1 MIRKIKRDE
10 VVSDYDAV
18 KISLAS
24 PEKIKEW
31 SFGEVTKPETLNYRT
46 HKPERDGLFCERIF
60 GPVKDYECSC
70 GKYKKRRFAGT
81 VCDRCGVE
89 VISSRVRRSR
99 MGHIE
104 LAVPVS
110 HIWYVKSMPSKVATM
125 LDLSLKDLERVLYY
139 ESFIILDPGNS
150 DYDRL
155 DLIDT
160 ETYYEIIDKVDDDFQ
175 AKIGA
180 EAIRELLSAIDLNN
194 EDMQLKAQLSIET
207 STLKKTAIVKRLKVV
222 SSFLKSSNRPEW
234 MIMTVLPVLPPTL
247 RPLVPLDG
255 GRFATSDF
263 NDLYRR
269 VIARNNRLK
278 QLISI
283 RAPQVILR
291 NEKRMLQESVD
302 ALFDNSRKS
311 MPVRGSGNRPL
322 KSLTDQLKGK
332 QGRFRQNLLGKRVDY
347 SARSVITV
355 GPELRIDQ
363 CGLPKEM
370 ALELFK
376 PFLIERLEHYGE
388 VEKTKTAKKL
398 IEKRQP
404 KIWKILQEVI
414 QGHPVLLN
422 RAPTLHKLGIQ
433 AFYPVLTEDRAIKLH
448 PMVCTPFNADFDG
461 DQMAVHLP
469 LTDQAVQ
476 EAELLMLSSRNLLLP
491 ASGKLA
497 MLASQDIVLGIY
509 YLTMEKS
516 PMPEDTKKLKFYG
529 SAQEV
534 VAVYENQKFSGK
546 PLQERAVGLH
556 TWIKYKVGKQ
566 FLVTTVGR
574 VIFNNIVPEGIE
586 YQNHVFDKGR
596 INSFSTKIFETV
608 GQATTAG
615 YLDRLKS
622 LGFKYATASGIT
634 FSFRDVIVPQ
644 GKKEKIDEAEK
655 KIDEIMLSYMEG
667 RITNRERENRSVD
680 TWKMVTEE
688 ITEELMEE
696 VAKDQDG
703 LNSIHIMHISGARGG
718 KDQIKQLGAMRGLM
732 DKPVKADNDD
742 LGVIETPIKANF
754 KEGLDLFQYF
764 LSTHGSRKGLADT
777 ALKTADA
784 GYLTRRLVDVARN
797 AVIKIE
803 DCGTIKG
810 LEVSALKEGLEV
822 VESLS
827 ERIRGRVASEDII
840 HPDTQEVL
848 VEANCE
854 ITNEL
859 AEEVEHSGVTK
870 VKIRSV
876 LTCEAKEGICA
887 KCYGR
892 NLGTSRMVTIGEPV
906 GVIAAQSI
914 GEPGTQLTLRTFHS
928 GGSASTNVEISERI
942 SSVDGIIKYVRMNI
956 IEDPEGK
963 IIAKGH
969 LGKIAIVDS
978 SGKVLEEH
986 KVEYASTVY
995 VKEGE
1000 AVVAN
1005 TKLISWDSYSHPI
1018 IATTKGKIEFDGF
1031 VRDTTIKEKFNQL
1044 TGNKEITIIT
1054 SKDRKIQPQI
1064 RIVAADGNEEIIP
1077 LPPNLSVDVQEGDH
1091 AFPGSILG
1099 RTSRAAESQGDIT
1112 GGLPRV
1118 QELFEA
1124 RVPKNK
1130 AVISEVDGKITIGD
1144 LSRTGRKI
1152 FVETENGEKQKYIVP
1167 LGKRIIVHQ
1176 GDYVEAGNALSD
1188 GPLDPHDVLKA
1199 KGIGEAERL
1208 ILNGIQSVYRK
1219 QGVKIDDKHVGVII
1233 KQMLKN
1239 VRIVDPGH
1247 TIFLQDEIVA
1257 RTKVMEENKI
1267 VEGDEGVGATFEPV
1281 LLGITRAALYSD
1293 SWLSSASF
1301 QETTKILTHSAI
1313 EGKVDPL
1320 KGQKENIIL
1329 GHLVPIGTGSK
1340 FYRDKF
1346 DKLVEEKESLAGAVS
1361 SILSAEEQTTETL
1374 EDLLGEI

>member
-10 VVSDYDAV
+10 VISDYDAV

-60 GPVKDYECSC
+60 GPEKDFECSC

-89 VISSRVRRSR
+89 VISSRVRRTR

-125 LDLSLKDLERVLYY
+125 LDISLKDLERVLYY
-139 ESFIILDPGNS
+139 ESFIVLDPGNS

-160 ETYYEIIDKVDDDFQ
+160 ETYYEIIDKVDDDFD
-175 AKIGA
+175 ARIGA
-180 EAIRELLSAIDLNN
+180 EAVRELLCQINLDEEA
-194 EDMQLKAQLSIET
+194 MQLKAQLSLET
-207 STLKKTAIVKRLKVV
+207 STLKRTSIVKRLKVV
-222 SSFLKSSNRPEW
+222 NSFLKSSNRPEW

-291 NEKRMLQESVD
+291 NEKRMLQEAVD

-355 GPELRIDQ
+355 GPELKIDQ
-363 CGLPKEM
+363 CGIPKEM

-414 QGHPVLLN
+414 EGHPVLLN

-509 YLTMEKS
+509 YLTMEKN
-516 PMPEDTKKLKFYG
+516 PMPKDEKKIKYYG
-529 SAQEV
+529 DAQELM
-534 VAVYENQKFSGK
+534 AVFLNERFSGK
-546 PLQERAVGLH
+546 PLSERSMRLH
-556 TWIKYKVGKQ
+556 SWIRFKVDGK
-566 FLVTTVGR
+566 FITTTVGR
-574 VIFNNIVPEGIE
+574 VIFNSIVPEEIE
-586 YQNHVFDKGR
+586 FQNHVFDKGR
-596 INSFSTKIFETV
+596 INSFSTRIFETV
-608 GQATTAG
+608 GQAATAE
-615 YLDRLKS
+615 YLDRLKD
-622 LGFKYATASGIT
+622 LGFKYATISGIT
-634 FSFRDVIVPQ
+634 FSFRDVIVPEV
-644 GKKEKIDEAEK
+644 KKTKIAEAEK
-655 KIDEIMLSYMEG
+655 KIDEIMQNYMEG
-667 RITNRERENRSVD
+667 RITDRERENRSVD

-696 VAKDQDG
+696 VSRDQDG

-797 AVIKIE
+797 AVINTE

-827 ERIRGRVASEDII
+827 ERIRGRVASEDILD
-840 HPDTQEVL
+840 PETGEVL
-848 VEANCE
+848 VVANEE
-854 ITNEL
+854 ITNES
-859 AEEVEHSGVTK
+859 ADIVEQRGVSK

-876 LTCEAKEGICA
+876 LTCEAKEGICV

-892 NLGTSRMVTIGEPV
+892 NLGTSKMVTIGEPV

-928 GGSASTNVEISERI
+928 GGSASTNVEISERV
-942 SSVDGIIKYVRMNI
+942 SSVDGIVKYVRMNI
-956 IEDPEGK
+956 IEDTDGN

-969 LGKIAIVDS
+969 LGKIAIVDADDN
-978 SGKVLEEH
+978 VLEEH
-986 KVEYASTVY
+986 DVEYASTVY

-1000 AVVAN
+1000 SVVAN

-1018 IATTKGKIEFDGF
+1018 IATTKGKVEFDGF
-1031 VRDTTIKEKFNQL
+1031 VKDTTIKEEFNQL
-1044 TGNKEITIIT
+1044 TGNKEITIIA

-1064 RIVAADGNEEIIP
+1064 RIVGAKGEEIIP
-1077 LPPNLSVDVQEGDH
+1077 LPPNLSVDVEEGDH
-1091 AFPGSILG
+1091 VFPGSILG
-1099 RTSRAAESQGDIT
+1099 RTSRASEVQGDIT

-1130 AVISEVDGKITIGD
+1130 AVISEVDGRITIGD

-1152 FVETENGEKQKYIVP
+1152 FVETENGEKQKYIIP

-1176 GDYVEAGNALSD
+1176 GDFVEAGNALSD

-1239 VRIVDPGH
+1239 VRIVDPGN

-1257 RTKVMEENKI
+1257 RPRVMEENKI
-1267 VEGDEGVGATFEPV
+1267 VEESEGTVATFEPV

-1320 KGQKENIIL
+1320 NGQKENIIL

-1340 FYRDKF
+1340 HYRDKF
-1346 DKLVEEKESLAGAVS
+1346 DRLISEKEGLSGAVS
-1361 SILSAEEQTTETL
+1361 SILSQEEVAEESV

>member
-1 MIRKIKRDE
+1 M
-10 VVSDYDAV
+10 
-18 KISLAS
+18 
-24 PEKIKEW
+24 
-31 SFGEVTKPETLNYRT
+31 
-46 HKPERDGLFCERIF
+46 
-60 GPVKDYECSC
+60 
-70 GKYKKRRFAGT
+70 
-81 VCDRCGVE
+81 
-89 VISSRVRRSR
+89 
-99 MGHIE
+99 
-104 LAVPVS
+104 
-110 HIWYVKSMPSKVATM
+110 
-125 LDLSLKDLERVLYY
+125 
-139 ESFIILDPGNS
+139 
-150 DYDRL
+150 
-155 DLIDT
+155 
-160 ETYYEIIDKVDDDFQ
+160 
-175 AKIGA
+175 
-180 EAIRELLSAIDLNN
+180 
-194 EDMQLKAQLSIET
+194 
-207 STLKKTAIVKRLKVV
+207 
-222 SSFLKSSNRPEW
+222 
-234 MIMTVLPVLPPTL
+234 
-247 RPLVPLDG
+247 
-255 GRFATSDF
+255 
-263 NDLYRR
+263 
-269 VIARNNRLK
+269 
-278 QLISI
+278 
-283 RAPQVILR
+283 
-291 NEKRMLQESVD
+291 
-302 ALFDNSRKS
+302 
-311 MPVRGSGNRPL
+311 
-322 KSLTDQLKGK
+322 
-332 QGRFRQNLLGKRVDY
+332 GKRVDY

-509 YLTMEKS
+509 YLTMEKT
-516 PMPEDTKKLKFYG
+516 PMPQKESEVKKLKYYG
-529 SAQEV
+529 TTEDV
-534 VAVYENQKFSGK
+534 IAVYENEKFSGK
-546 PLQERAVGLH
+546 ALDERSLGLH
-556 TWIKYKVGKQ
+556 TWIRFKADGE
-566 FLVTTVGR
+566 FIVTTVGR
-574 VIFNNIVPEGIE
+574 VIFNKIVPEGIE
-586 YQNHVFDKGR
+586 FQNHVFDKGR

-608 GQATTAG
+608 GQALTAD
-615 YLDRLKS
+615 YLDSLKNI
-622 LGFKYATASGIT
+622 GFKYATASGIT
-634 FSFRDVIVPQ
+634 FSFRDVIVPK
-644 GKKEKIDEAEK
+644 GKKKKIEKTEK
-655 KIDEIMLSYMEG
+655 KIDKIMQSYMEG

-680 TWKMVTEE
+680 AWKLVTEE
-688 ITEELMEE
+688 ITDELMEE

-797 AVIKIE
+797 AVINIE

-810 LEVSALKEGLEV
+810 LEVSALKEGLEI

-827 ERIRGRVASEDII
+827 ERIRGRVASQDIL
-840 HPDTQEVL
+840 HPDTKEVL
-848 VEANCE
+848 VAANQE

-859 AEEVEHSGVTK
+859 AEAVEHCGVTK
-870 VKIRSV
+870 VMIRSV

-906 GVIAAQSI
+906 GVVAAQSI

-928 GGSASTNVEISERI
+928 GGSASTNVEISERAA
-942 SSVDGIIKYVRMNI
+942 SVDGIVKYVRMNI
-956 IEDPEGK
+956 IEDPDGNIISNGHMGK
-963 IIAKGH
+963 IS
-969 LGKIAIVDS
+969 IVDS
-978 SGKVLEEH
+978 KGKVLESH
-986 KVEYASTVY
+986 KVEYAATVY
-995 VKEGE
+995 VKDGE
-1000 AVVAN
+1000 KVVEN
-1005 TKLISWDSYSHPI
+1005 TKLISWDSYSHPTL
-1018 IATTKGKIEFDGF
+1018 ATTKGRVEFDGF
-1031 VRDTTIKEKFNQL
+1031 VKDTTIKENFNQL

-1054 SKDRKIQPQI
+1054 SKDNKVQAQI
-1064 RIVAADGNEEIIP
+1064 RIVATDGSEELVP

-1091 AFPGSILG
+1091 VFPGSILG
-1099 RTSRAAESQGDIT
+1099 RTSRVAEAQGDIT

-1130 AVISEVDGKITIGD
+1130 AIISEVDGRITIGD

-1152 FVETENGEKQKYIVP
+1152 FVETESGEKEKYVVP

-1188 GPLDPHDVLKA
+1188 GPLDPHDVLRA

-1247 TIFLQDEIVA
+1247 TIFLQDEIVS

-1267 VEGDEGVGATFEPV
+1267 VEGDDGVGATFEPV

-1320 KGQKENIIL
+1320 NGQKENIIL

-1346 DKLVEEKESLAGAVS
+1346 DKLVEEKGGLAGAVS
-1361 SILSAEEQTTETL
+1361 SILSPEEETQESL